1 MQALANIADDSAAK
15 DTTGSGGLGSEMVD
29 LGVSML
35 RFSWALTVFGA
46 QQAANMVT
54 TSPTV
59 QAHAAAH
66 AFDAVANAVEE
77 QFGGVFRG
85 AYKAGRE
92 YMPGIGLE
100 RPETADSKG

>member
-1 MQALANIADDSAAK
+1 MADAKEAK
-15 DTTGSGGLGSEMVD
+15 DAAGGKGLGTEMLD
-29 LGVSML
+29 LGFSML

-46 QQAANMVT
+46 QQAANLVT
-54 TSPTV
+54 TSPTA

-92 YMPGIGLE
+92 YMPGVGHD
-100 RPETADSKG
+100 PEAAASKG

>member
-1 MQALANIADDSAAK
+1 VRALANIADGNEARDAAGTK
-15 DTTGSGGLGSEMVD
+15 GMGSEMVD
-29 LGVSML
+29 LGFSVL

-54 TSPTV
+54 ASPTA
-59 QAHAAAH
+59 QAHAVAH

-92 YMPGIGLE
+92 YMPGIGQG
-100 RPETADSKG
+100 RPEAAASKG

>member
-1 MQALANIADDSAAK
+1 MRALANIADGNETRDVAGAK
-15 DTTGSGGLGSEMVD
+15 RLGSEVVD
-29 LGVSML
+29 LGFSML

-54 TSPTV
+54 TSPTT
-59 QAHAAAH
+59 QAQAAAH

-92 YMPGIGLE
+92 YMPGIGNDS
-100 RPETADSKG
+100 PEAAASKG

>member
-1 MQALANIADDSAAK
+1 LGNIADGTEAKAAAEAR
-15 DTTGSGGLGSEMVD
+15 GLGSEIVD

-54 TSPTV
+54 TSPTA
-59 QAHAAAH
+59 QAHAAAN

-85 AYKAGRE
+85 AYKAGRD
-92 YMPGIGLE
+92 YMPGIGHE
-100 RPETADSKG
+100 RSEAAASKG

>member
-1 MQALANIADDSAAK
+1 MRALANIADGNAAR
-15 DTTGSGGLGSEMVD
+15 DAAGATGLSSEIVD
-29 LGVSML
+29 LGFSML

-54 TSPTV
+54 ASPTA

-92 YMPGIGLE
+92 YMPGVGHD
-100 RPETADSKG
+100 PEAAASKG